1 MAVARPLAGVARYLA
16 RRRVSTALTMTC
28 RRWMCRRP
36 AWLVAW
42 SVVILLLAAC
52 ARTPPPAP
60 QAAPA
65 LPARRVESPG
75 YGFEAYLWWKPEI
88 ATRDLG
94 LIRAAGFK
102 WVKQTF
108 AWRDIEIEKGK
119 YDWSRADNVVF
130 LTTEVFTRN
139 LIIRLDREPYWDR
152 YDYPLDQG
160 IAAGPPR
167 NLKNFFDFCGVIAA
181 RYKGKVAAYQVWN
194 EPNLAR
200 EWGGRPPDPA
210 AYVEM
215 LKGCYRAIKAA
226 DPEAL
231 VISAGLAPTGNGP
244 PLAMPHAEFLIAMY
258 RAGAAPYFDLLGVH
272 APGFRAAPEVPPG
285 MAASIPELGGH
296 RFFAFRHVEDM
307 RVIMERFGDG
317 AKQVAVLEFGW
328 TTDPVNTDYAWFA
341 IDERL
346 KADYMVRALRW
357 ARQNWRPW
365 IGPMIALSIPQF
377 DWTPENEQYWWAVVD
392 PVYPETRTRPAYDA
406 LKAMEK

>member
-1 MAVARPLAGVARYLA
+1 MAAA
-16 RRRVSTALTMTC
+16 
-28 RRWMCRRP
+28 
-36 AWLVAW
+36 
-42 SVVILLLAAC
+42 LLAAAC
-52 ARTPPPAP
+52 ASPLSQQTDPVRPAMP
-60 QAAPA
+60 QWPA
-65 LPARRVESPG
+65 LRRVESPG

-94 LIRAAGFK
+94 LIREAGFK

-119 YDWSRADNVVF
+119 YDWSRADDVVF

-139 LIIRLDREPYWDR
+139 LIVRLDREPYWDR

-167 NLKNFFDFCGVIAA
+167 NLQHFFDFCGVIAA
-181 RYKGKVAAYQVWN
+181 RYKGRVSAYQVWN

-200 EWGGRPPDPA
+200 EWGGMPPDPK

-215 LKGCYRAIKAA
+215 LKGCYVAIKQA
-226 DPEAL
+226 DPNAL

-244 PLAMPHAEFLIAMY
+244 PLAMPHDQFLVAMY
-258 RAGAAPYFDLLGVH
+258 EAGAAPYFDLLGVH
-272 APGFRAAPEVPPG
+272 APGFRAAPETPPG
-285 MAASIPELGGH
+285 MAVSIPELGGQ
-296 RFFAFRHVEDM
+296 RFFAFRHVEDL
-307 RVIMERFGDG
+307 RAIMERFGDG

-328 TTDPVNTDYAWFA
+328 TTDPVNTGYAWFA
-341 IDERL
+341 IDEQL
-346 KADYMVRALRW
+346 KADYMVRAFRW
-357 ARQNWRPW
+357 AKHNWQPW

-377 DWTPENEQYWWAVVD
+377 DWTPQNEQYWWAVVD
-392 PVYPETRTRPAYDA
+392 PVYPETRTRPAYEA

>member
-1 MAVARPLAGVARYLA
+1 MKRAYWAAWMAAA
-16 RRRVSTALTMTC
+16 
-28 RRWMCRRP
+28 
-36 AWLVAW
+36 
-42 SVVILLLAAC
+42 LLAAC
-52 ARTPPPAP
+52 ASPLPQRTDQAQPVMPQRPAP
-60 QAAPA
+60 
-65 LPARRVESPG
+65 RRVESPG

-94 LIRAAGFK
+94 LIREAGFK

-119 YDWSRADNVVF
+119 YDWSRADDVVF

-139 LIIRLDREPYWDR
+139 LIVRLDREPYWDR

-167 NLKNFFDFCGVIAA
+167 NLQHFFDFCSVIAA
-181 RYKGKVAAYQVWN
+181 RYKGRVSAYQVWN

-200 EWGGRPPDPA
+200 EWGGMPPNPA

-215 LKGCYRAIKAA
+215 LKGCYVAIKQA
-226 DPEAL
+226 DPNAL

-244 PLAMPHAEFLIAMY
+244 PLAMPHDQFLVAMY
-258 RAGAAPYFDLLGVH
+258 EAGAAPYFDLLGVH
-272 APGFRAAPEVPPG
+272 APGFRAAPETPPG
-285 MAASIPELGGH
+285 MAVSIPELGGQ
-296 RFFAFRHVEDM
+296 RFFAFRHVEDL
-307 RVIMERFGDG
+307 RAIMERFGDG

-328 TTDPVNTDYAWFA
+328 TTDPVNTGYAWFA
-341 IDERL
+341 IDEQL
-346 KADYMVRALRW
+346 KADYMVRAFRW
-357 ARQNWRPW
+357 AKQNWQPW

-377 DWTPENEQYWWAVVD
+377 DWTPQNEQYWWAVVD
-392 PVYPETRTRPAYDA
+392 PVYPETRTRPAYEA

>member
-1 MAVARPLAGVARYLA
+1 MRYAHRAAWVAAALLATACASLA
-16 RRRVSTALTMTC
+16 PIH
-28 RRWMCRRP
+28 RP
-36 AWLVAW
+36 A
-42 SVVILLLAAC
+42 
-52 ARTPPPAP
+52 AP
-60 QAAPA
+60 EQAHPAAPRFP
-65 LPARRVESPG
+65 PARRLESPG

-108 AWRDIEIEKGK
+108 AWRDIELEKGK
-119 YDWSRADNVVF
+119 YDWSRADDVVF
-130 LTTEVFTRN
+130 LTTEVFTRH
-139 LIIRLDREPYWDR
+139 LIVRLDREPYWDR

-167 NLKNFFDFCGVIAA
+167 NLQNFFDFCGVIAA
-181 RYKGKVAAYQVWN
+181 RYRGKVAAYQVWN

-200 EWGGRPPDPA
+200 EWGGMPPDPV

-215 LKGCYRAIKAA
+215 LKGCYLAIKQA
-226 DPEAL
+226 DPNAL

-244 PLAMPHAEFLIAMY
+244 PLAMPHDQFLIAMY
-258 RAGAAPYFDLLGVH
+258 KAGAAPYFDLLGVH
-272 APGFRAAPEVPPG
+272 APGFRAAPETPPG
-285 MAASIPELGGH
+285 MAVSIPELGGQ

-307 RVIMERFGDG
+307 RAIMERFGDG

-341 IDERL
+341 VDEQL
-346 KADYMVRALRW
+346 KADYMVRAFRW
-357 ARQNWRPW
+357 AKQNWQPW

-377 DWTPENEQYWWAVVD
+377 DWTPRNEQYWWAVID

-406 LKAMEK
+406 LKAMDK